1 MDEGAADGPDGRQGR
16 QEREDGVAGSG
27 GLGGVALVLL
37 AEAHAALA
45 AALGHAHVVHQ
56 PEVDVE
62 IVRAGSPDAVLGT
75 AELLDQLDTATLAL
89 PDGRHVLHGEG
100 VVERILAP

>member
-1 MDEGAADGPDGRQGR
+1 MISTWT
-16 QEREDGVAGSG
+16 GS
-27 GLGGVALVLL
+27 LR
-37 AEAHAALA
+37 HT
-45 AALGHAHVVHQ
+45 HVVHQ
-56 PEVDVE
+56 PKVDVE

-100 VVERILAP
+100 VVERILAPLENGRW

>member
-1 MDEGAADGPDGRQGR
+1 MCFAIYY
-16 QEREDGVAGSG
+16 V
-27 GLGGVALVLL
+27 VLQHSKL
-37 AEAHAALA
+37 LIESLWT
-45 AALGHAHVVHQ
+45 